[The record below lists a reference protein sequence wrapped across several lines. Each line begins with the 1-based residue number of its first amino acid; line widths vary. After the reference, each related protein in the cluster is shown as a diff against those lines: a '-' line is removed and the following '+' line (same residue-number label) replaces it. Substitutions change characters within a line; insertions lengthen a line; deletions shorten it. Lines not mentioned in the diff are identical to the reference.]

1 MIDVIFTAE
10 CTRFVIAVV
19 FFWQE
24 WCELPTGALAHFWK
38 FREEI
43 NQNSSK
49 NKEDCV
55 RHLEARCNNCNN

>member
-19 FFWQE
+19 FFWQG

-38 FREEI
+38 FHEEI
-43 NQNSSK
+43 NQDSRFYTEENATS
-49 NKEDCV
+49 V
-55 RHLEARCNNCNN
+55 RAS